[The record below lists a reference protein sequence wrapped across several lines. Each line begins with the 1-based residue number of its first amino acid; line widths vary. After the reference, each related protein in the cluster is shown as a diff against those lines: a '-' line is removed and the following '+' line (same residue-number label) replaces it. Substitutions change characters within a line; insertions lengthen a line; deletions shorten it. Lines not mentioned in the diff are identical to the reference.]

1 MTSSPAA
8 TAGPDEVAPAI
19 GYDQAAKE
27 FLDYVQH
34 YRGYSPL
41 TVRAYGT
48 DLRMFREFL
57 ESRLGRVPAPAEIKR
72 EQIIQFGVSRKGAA
86 PLTLRRK
93 YACLASLFGF
103 LQDMGY
109 LQGNPA
115 RRLPL
120 PRVSEY
126 VPVFLSEEMA
136 QQLIAAADTPW
147 TKAMV
152 VLLLSTGIR
161 RSEAVGITLDDLN
174 LEKRQLLIRGKGDKE
189 RVVPLTDQVVEAI
202 QAYLPHR
209 TKTESQHLFVSAW
222 KGRPIHG
229 RCINRMLKIVVG
241 KAGLAGQGITPH
253 KLRHTFATF
262 TRLRRAS
269 LTRNGVD
276 IRTVQELMGHSELE
290 TTAKYL
296 HSDTRTKQ
304 AAVGKLNGLLGSSDA
319 LDPSSGVP
327 LSDVR
332 VPSEPESGGTDLGA
346 QEPDSRMR

>member
-1 MTSSPAA
+1 
-8 TAGPDEVAPAI
+8 
-19 GYDQAAKE
+19 
-27 FLDYVQH
+27 
-34 YRGYSPL
+34 L

-48 DLRMFREFL
+48 DLRMLREFL

-72 EQIIQFGVSRKGAA
+72 EQIIQFGVRRKAAA

-93 YACLASLFGF
+93 YACIASLFGF

-136 QQLIAAADTPW
+136 QQLIAAADSPW

-161 RSEAVGITLDDLN
+161 RSEAVAITLDDLD
-174 LEKRQLLIRGKGDKE
+174 LEKRQVLIRGKGDKE
-189 RVVPLTDQVVEAI
+189 RVVPLTDQAVEAI

-209 TKTESQHLFVSAW
+209 TRTQSRHLFVSAW
-222 KGRPIHG
+222 KGHPIHG
-229 RCINRMLKIVVG
+229 RCINRMLKIVIQ
-241 KAGLAGQGITPH
+241 KAGLEGQGITPH
-253 KLRHTFATF
+253 KLRHTFATHLI
-262 TRLRRAS
+262 RQ
-269 LTRNGVD
+269 GVD
-276 IRTVQELMGHSELE
+276 IRTVQELLGHSDIQ
-290 TTAKYL
+290 TTARYL

-304 AAVGKLNGLLGSSDA
+304 SAVGKLNGLLGGSVSSQQ
-319 LDPSSGVP
+319 SSH
-327 LSDVR
+327 
-332 VPSEPESGGTDLGA
+332 
-346 QEPDSRMR
+346 QE

>member
-8 TAGPDEVAPAI
+8 ETAPEETAAAI
-19 GYDQAAKE
+19 SYDQAVKE

-126 VPVFLSEEMA
+126 VPVFLSEETA
-136 QQLIAAADTPW
+136 QQLITAADTPW
-147 TKAMV
+147 TRAMV
-152 VLLLSTGIR
+152 VLLLSTGIP

-174 LEKRQLLIRGKGDKE
+174 LEERQLLIRGKGDKQ
-189 RVVPLTDQVVEAI
+189 RVVPLTDQAVEAI

-209 TKTESQHLFVSAW
+209 TKTESRHLFVSAY
-222 KGRPIHG
+222 GGHPIHG

-253 KLRHTFATF
+253 KLRHTFATH
-262 TRLRRAS
+262 LI
-269 LTRNGVD
+269 RNGVD

-304 AAVGKLNGLLGSSDA
+304 AAVGKLNGLLGSGQAESSTPSDA
-319 LDPSSGVP
+319 DTVTEASACLHDA
-327 LSDVR
+327 D
-332 VPSEPESGGTDLGA
+332 TA
-346 QEPDSRMR
+346 QQ

>member
-1 MTSSPAA
+1 MTQAA
-8 TAGPDEVAPAI
+8 TTDGLS
-19 GYDQAAKE
+19 YDDAVRE
-27 FLDYVQH
+27 FLSYIRDY
-34 YRGYSPL
+34 RSFSGL

-48 DLRMFREFL
+48 DMRMLRAFL
-57 ESRLGRVPAPAEIKR
+57 EKRLGRVPPPSEITR
-72 EQIIQFGVSRKGAA
+72 EMIVQFGVSLRKPA

-93 YACLASLFGF
+93 YACISSFFGF

-109 LQGNPA
+109 AQANPA

-147 TKAMV
+147 TKAAV

-174 LEKRQLLIRGKGDKE
+174 LEERQLLIRGKGDKE

-209 TKTESQHLFVSAW
+209 TKTESRHLFVSAW
-222 KGRPIHG
+222 KGHPIHG
-229 RCINRMLKIVVG
+229 RCINRMLKIVIQ

-253 KLRHTFATF
+253 KLRHTFATH
-262 TRLRRAS
+262 LI
-269 LTRNGVD
+269 RNGVD
-276 IRTVQELMGHSELE
+276 IRTVQELLGHSEIE
-290 TTAKYL
+290 TTARYL

-304 AAVGKLNGLLGSSDA
+304 AAVGKLNGLLGN
-319 LDPSSGVP
+319 GQ
-327 LSDVR
+327 
-332 VPSEPESGGTDLGA
+332 SEVTMPAEGGTFREASSPLHGA
-346 QEPDSRMR
+346 DTPAA

>member
-1 MTSSPAA
+1 MTSSLAA
-8 TAGPDEVAPAI
+8 TAGPEEGTAAI
-19 GYDQAAKE
+19 SYDQAAKE
-27 FLDYVQH
+27 FLDYVRH

-57 ESRLGRVPAPAEIKR
+57 ESRLGRVPSPAEIKR

-136 QQLIAAADTPW
+136 QKLIAAADTPW
-147 TKAMV
+147 TKAAV

-174 LEKRQLLIRGKGDKE
+174 LEERQLLIRGKGDKE

-209 TKTESQHLFVSAW
+209 TKTESRHLFVSAW
-222 KGRPIHG
+222 KGHPIHG

-253 KLRHTFATF
+253 KLRHTFATH
-262 TRLRRAS
+262 LI
-269 LTRNGVD
+269 RNGVD

-304 AAVGKLNGLLGSSDA
+304 TAVEKLNGLLGSGQTESSTPSDA
-319 LDPSSGVP
+319 DTVTEASVCLHDA
-327 LSDVR
+327 DTA
-332 VPSEPESGGTDLGA
+332 E
-346 QEPDSRMR
+346 Q

>member
-1 MTSSPAA
+1 VTEAAA
-8 TAGPDEVAPAI
+8 TAGLS
-19 GYDQAAKE
+19 YDGTVRE
-27 FLDYVQH
+27 FLSYLTDY
-34 YRGYSPL
+34 RSFSPL

-48 DLRMFREFL
+48 DMRMLREFL
-57 ESRLGRVPAPAEIKR
+57 QHRLGRVPSPTEITR
-72 EQIIQFGVSRKGAA
+72 ELIVQFGVSLRKPA

-93 YACLASLFGF
+93 YACISSFFGF

-109 LQGNPA
+109 AHSNPA

-174 LEKRQLLIRGKGDKE
+174 LEERQLLIRGKGDKE

-209 TKTESQHLFVSAW
+209 TKTESRHLFVSAW
-222 KGRPIHG
+222 KGEPIHG
-229 RCINRMLKIVVG
+229 RCINRMLQIVIQ
-241 KAGLAGQGITPH
+241 KAGLGGQGITPH
-253 KLRHTFATF
+253 KLRHTFATH
-262 TRLRRAS
+262 LI
-269 LTRNGVD
+269 RNGVD

-304 AAVGKLNGLLGSSDA
+304 AAVGKLTGLF
-319 LDPSSGVP
+319 
-327 LSDVR
+327 R
-332 VPSEPESGGTDLGA
+332 VQQPHAAAPEPGIAAG
-346 QEPDSRMR
+346 

>member
-1 MTSSPAA
+1 MTDA
-8 TAGPDEVAPAI
+8 TAEKGLS
-19 GYDQAAKE
+19 YDDTVRE
-27 FLDYVQH
+27 FLSYLKDY
-34 YRGYSPL
+34 RSFSAL

-48 DLRMFREFL
+48 DMRMLREFL
-57 ESRLGRVPAPAEIKR
+57 KHRLGRVPSPTEITR
-72 EQIIQFGVSRKGAA
+72 EQIVQFGVSLRKPA

-93 YACLASLFGF
+93 YACISSFFGF

-109 LQGNPA
+109 AHTNPA

-174 LEKRQLLIRGKGDKE
+174 LEERQLLIRGKGDKE
-189 RVVPLTDQVVEAI
+189 RVVPLTDQAVEAI
-202 QAYLPHR
+202 QAYLPWR
-209 TKTESQHLFVSAW
+209 TKTESRYLFVSAW
-222 KGRPIHG
+222 KGLPIHG
-229 RCINRMLKIVVG
+229 RCINRMLKIVIQ

-253 KLRHTFATF
+253 KLRHTFATH
-262 TRLRRAS
+262 LI
-269 LTRNGVD
+269 RNGVD

-304 AAVGKLNGLLGSSDA
+304 MAVGKLNGLLGSPPEPVATAGGDQPEDA
-319 LDPSSGVP
+319 LPQAGEQITP
-327 LSDVR
+327 
-332 VPSEPESGGTDLGA
+332 A
-346 QEPDSRMR
+346 A

>member
-1 MTSSPAA
+1 MTSSAIAA
-8 TAGPDEVAPAI
+8 PETEAVAI
-19 GYDQAAKE
+19 SYDQAVKE

-48 DLRMFREFL
+48 DLRMFRVFL
-57 ESRLGRVPAPAEIKR
+57 EGRLGRIPAPAQIKR
-72 EQIIQFGVSRKGAA
+72 EQIIQFGVSLRDAA

-174 LEKRQLLIRGKGDKE
+174 LEERQLLIRGKGDKE
-189 RVVPLTDQVVEAI
+189 RVVPLTDQAVEAI

-209 TKTESQHLFVSAW
+209 TKTQSRHLFVSAW
-222 KGRPIHG
+222 KGEPIHG
-229 RCINRMLKIVVG
+229 RCINRMLQIVIQR
-241 KAGLAGQGITPH
+241 AGLAGQGITPH
-253 KLRHTFATF
+253 KLRHTFATH
-262 TRLRRAS
+262 LI
-269 LTRNGVD
+269 RNGVD

-304 AAVGKLNGLLGSSDA
+304 AAVGRLNGLLGMAQSEERSETA
-319 LDPSSGVP
+319 GETPSGREAETAG
-327 LSDVR
+327 L
-332 VPSEPESGGTDLGA
+332 
-346 QEPDSRMR
+346 

>member
-1 MTSSPAA
+1 MTSSLAA
-8 TAGPDEVAPAI
+8 TAGPEEGAAAI
-19 GYDQAAKE
+19 SYDQAAKE
-27 FLDYVQH
+27 FLDYVRH

-57 ESRLGRVPAPAEIKR
+57 ESRLGRVPSPAEIKR

-126 VPVFLSEEMA
+126 VPVFLSEETA

-147 TKAMV
+147 TKAAV

-174 LEKRQLLIRGKGDKE
+174 LEERQLLIRGKGDKE

-209 TKTESQHLFVSAW
+209 TKTQSRHLFVSAW
-222 KGRPIHG
+222 KGHPIHG
-229 RCINRMLKIVVG
+229 RCINRMLKIVIQ

-253 KLRHTFATF
+253 KLRHTFATH
-262 TRLRRAS
+262 LI
-269 LTRNGVD
+269 RNGVD

-304 AAVGKLNGLLGSSDA
+304 AAVGKLNGLLGGGQSEVTMPAEAGTVTEVSD
-319 LDPSSGVP
+319 P
-327 LSDVR
+327 LHDADI
-332 VPSEPESGGTDLGA
+332 PEL
-346 QEPDSRMR
+346 